1 MKIVIVGG
9 GITGWLS
16 AFLLGNRQPHHEYV
30 IVESE
35 DVKTIG
41 VGEGTTGLFLH
52 QVFNDH
58 FGITLEEFFKETKA
72 TPKLGIEFNDWSE
85 IGSSYFNPIDGS
97 ITRQESLDSSVFF
110 NYIQE
115 SYLSK
120 SSFNGII
127 RSKNKTPFYKKPGKL
142 SYYDTA
148 LHLDNAAT
156 IAFFKK
162 KTLELNNVSI
172 INDTVSSVK
181 RNEQGD
187 VTDIVCNDNIV
198 GGDLF
203 IDCTGFARIFSEKED
218 WVSFKENLP
227 MNSVTTFSKKH
238 QGNIDLVTKSNA
250 MSSGWC
256 WEIPTQ
262 ERYGCGYVHC
272 DSFITQDDV
281 EKEIKEV
288 YPDAKINK
296 TFKFDSG
303 KLKQSWKNNV
313 ISLGLAYHFLEPLQ
327 ATNIHLTLVQLDT
340 LCIKYIRDSVD
351 RTINKY
357 CRDQYNN
364 FVDNLIENF
373 KHYINAHY
381 SGRRTDTEFWKMISK
396 GDHITDYTKEI
407 IELTKNRGMFGS
419 DFSSIF
425 GGCGSQLW
433 VYTILGMEHVDKEQC
448 FKILAETGLYSRGV
462 SKYFEVHEISEKLE
476 LLSYEELINRCNVD
490 SKVEVLA

>member
-9 GITGWLS
+9 GIAGWLS
-16 AFLLGNRQPHHEYV
+16 AFILGNRQPHHEYT
-30 IVESE
+30 IIESE

-52 QVFNDH
+52 QVFNKH
-58 FGITLEEFFKETKA
+58 FGTTIEEFIRETKS

-85 IGSSYFNPIDGS
+85 LGSSYFNPIDGS

-110 NYIQE
+110 NYIQDV
-115 SYLSK
+115 SLSR
-120 SSFNGII
+120 SSFNGNI
-127 RSKNKTPFYKKPGKL
+127 RLKNKTPFYKRPGEL

-148 LHLDNAAT
+148 LHLDNART
-156 IAFFKK
+156 IQFFKK
-162 KTLELNNVSI
+162 KSLNLKNVSL
-172 INDTVSSVK
+172 INDTVSDIK
-181 RNEQGD
+181 RDTNGNVVSLTCENA
-187 VTDIVCNDNIV
+187 IVE
-198 GGDLF
+198 GDLF
-203 IDCTGFARIFSEKED
+203 IDCSGFSRIFSEDSD

-227 MNSVTTFSKKH
+227 MNSVTTFSRPLE
-238 QGNIDLVTKSNA
+238 GSPDLVTKSNA

-272 DSFITQDDV
+272 DSFISEEEV
-281 EKEIKEV
+281 EKEINEI

-296 TFKFDSG
+296 SFKFDSG

-313 ISLGLAYHFLEPLQ
+313 VSLGLAYHFLEPLQ
-327 ATNIHLTLVQLDT
+327 ATNIHLTLLQLDY
-340 LCIKYIRDSVD
+340 LCVKYIRDSKE

-357 CRDQYNN
+357 CRNQYNKTI
-364 FVDNLIENF
+364 DDLIENF

-381 SGRRTDTEFWKMISK
+381 TGSRSDTEFWKMIST
-396 GDHITDYTKEI
+396 GNHITDFTREV

-419 DFSSIF
+419 DFPDMY

-433 VYTILGMEHVDKEQC
+433 VYTVLGMEHVDKEQC
-448 FKILAETGLYSRGV
+448 FKILAETGLYSRSVEKYMEVNDV
-462 SKYFEVHEISEKLE
+462 SNKLE
-476 LLSYEELINRCNVD
+476 LFDYDELIEKCND
-490 SKVEVLA
+490 NSGIEVLA